1 MLKYTD
7 TEVTF
12 AEVPDEISL
21 CINLSNCPCHCK
33 DCHSAYL
40 ADDIGTPLDESELQA
55 LIESNKGITCVT
67 FMGGD
72 AEPNEVRHM
81 AMFIKDIYPR
91 LKVAWYSGRESL
103 PSFIRLNL
111 HDFDFIKLG
120 PYIEECGPLNNRD
133 TNQKFYKVFHFSTGR
148 CELINI
154 THKFWREN
162 D

>member
-1 MLKYTD
+1 
-7 TEVTF
+7 
-12 AEVPDEISL
+12 
-21 CINLSNCPCHCK
+21 
-33 DCHSAYL
+33 
-40 ADDIGTPLDESELQA
+40 
-55 LIESNKGITCVT
+55 
-67 FMGGD
+67 
-72 AEPNEVRHM
+72 
-81 AMFIKDIYPR
+81 MFIKNTYPR

-120 PYIEECGPLNNRD
+120 PYIEEYGPLNSRD
-133 TNQKFYKVFHFSTGR
+133 TNQKFYKVFHFSTER